1 MIIGK
6 LLVTFLMLILF
17 ILFIIFSICDDAKKE
32 DKTIRIIL
40 NFGIFLVLTSS
51 VIFTTSSWE
60 SLSVGFKEIFLVVQ
74 TLLFFI
80 FGIVLRYLFKIKK
93 TGDSLI
99 FVGSILFNI
108 TYVFILYSSFAN
120 NYFILR
126 KFIYL
131 YLALLLVLDALLSSL
146 IMIVNKSKN
155 YLYIL
160 LSTILIPFFISMFLC
175 ENILF
180 SLIMVSVFLL
190 ILNIFKKL
198 FKNKNIFDTV
208 NLIGCLLSF
217 ILLLFSLLSYLI
229 KPSTLFLGRIS
240 ILILFV
246 SVVANMTLYLK
257 NKDIGTNIM
266 ILIYDL
272 FSVILVSSISNSITF
287 SLLVIAISSILFFAL
302 YYFSKQKT
310 IYIPAV
316 VISYLL
322 ALSSMIVACF
332 MKDYIILAP
341 FISLI
346 FLLMNYFNSFNEKSL
361 KALDNTFRV
370 LFVIMFVISI
380 VIQPMILKYLNIS
393 IVMIIIT
400 YLFLILYIV
409 SSITKKSSK
418 TVYEVLLL
426 ISLFIAPLAAENI
439 VYLVIML
446 LSHVIS
452 YTYMMINKGEGNKI
466 VKFLVFASFMMYLL
480 TYQHKIYYHL
490 VALVICVL
498 LKILNKEKEGDV
510 YLLCSY
516 IPMWFLIS
524 FIPDFSG
531 MDHNYIKPILSV
543 FLVMFPVEVFIRRLI
558 KIPNFLIN
566 LTETILLTLM
576 FIPFIFELNIYV
588 ALTLGIISALI
599 FILGFIFKQEN
610 LIYIGFIFS
619 VLIILI
625 QTFYLWK
632 ELPWWVYILVLGIIL
647 IVVAFIK
654 EINKNNKDS

>member
-1 MIIGK
+1 MVIGK

-175 ENILF
+175 ENVLF

-257 NKDIGTNIM
+257 SKDIGTNIM

-287 SLLVIAISSILFFAL
+287 SLLVIAISSVLFFAL

-310 IYIPAV
+310 IYIPSV

-370 LFVIMFVISI
+370 LFVMMFVISI
-380 VIQPMILKYLNIS
+380 IIQPMILKYLNIS
-393 IVMIIIT
+393 FMRDAFCDCILLG
-400 YLFLILYIV
+400 LFQQQILCY
-409 SSITKKSSK
+409 
-418 TVYEVLLL
+418 
-426 ISLFIAPLAAENI
+426 
-439 VYLVIML
+439 
-446 LSHVIS
+446 S
-452 YTYMMINKGEGNKI
+452 YYT
-466 VKFLVFASFMMYLL
+466 S
-480 TYQHKIYYHL
+480 
-490 VALVICVL
+490 
-498 LKILNKEKEGDV
+498 ILN
-510 YLLCSY
+510 L
-516 IPMWFLIS
+516 F
-524 FIPDFSG
+524 
-531 MDHNYIKPILSV
+531 
-543 FLVMFPVEVFIRRLI
+543 
-558 KIPNFLIN
+558 
-566 LTETILLTLM
+566 
-576 FIPFIFELNIYV
+576 
-588 ALTLGIISALI
+588 
-599 FILGFIFKQEN
+599 
-610 LIYIGFIFS
+610 
-619 VLIILI
+619 
-625 QTFYLWK
+625 
-632 ELPWWVYILVLGIIL
+632 
-647 IVVAFIK
+647 
-654 EINKNNKDS
+654 